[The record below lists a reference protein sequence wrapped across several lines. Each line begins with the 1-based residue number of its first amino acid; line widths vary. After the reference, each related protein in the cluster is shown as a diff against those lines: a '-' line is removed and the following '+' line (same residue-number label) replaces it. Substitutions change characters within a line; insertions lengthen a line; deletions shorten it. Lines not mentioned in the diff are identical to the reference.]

1 MQITED
7 IVHDLLPMYL
17 AGDASRDTQ
26 AVVEAYMAE
35 DPKLREIVA
44 AARMDQ
50 PPPVEVPA
58 GLEQKSLQRTRRL
71 LNRKTLWLGCALAFS
86 FASAVLKPLWLADVA
101 FAGGLGLWAA
111 FLRTCKRLAPTGLE
125 APRRMGSRFL
135 WAVTGGLVG
144 LAAGYLIQQ
153 QTRYHRALYDLPML
167 AALLALWMGEKL
179 HQIPSAGDVT
189 RPVSLFGEDR
199 HR

>member
-1 MQITED
+1 MQITKD
-7 IVHDLLPMYL
+7 IVHDLLPVYL

-26 AVVEAYMAE
+26 AVIEAYLAE
-35 DPKLREIVA
+35 DPKLREIIA

-58 GLEQKSLQRTRRL
+58 GLEQQSLQRARRL
-71 LNRKTLWLGCALAFS
+71 LNRKTLWLGCGVMFS
-86 FASAVLKPLWLADVA
+86 FASVILKPLWLADVA
-101 FAGGLGLWAA
+101 FAASLGLWAA
-111 FLRTCKRLAPTGLE
+111 FLRTCKKLAPTGLE

-135 WAVTGGLVG
+135 WAVTGGLLG

-153 QTRYHRALYDLPML
+153 QTRYYRALYDLPML

-179 HQIPSAGDVT
+179 HQIPRAGDVS
-189 RPVSLFGEDR
+189 RPISLFGDDQ